1 MAPGF
6 NFVHV
11 WIVGV
16 TAVVSGGGSVHPLES
31 QYDSQVSTV
40 SNTPD
45 TSHTD
50 HVTDFN
56 NKFRFGFIKMKI
68 SAAS

>member
-1 MAPGF
+1 MLP
-6 NFVHV
+6 
-11 WIVGV
+11 
-16 TAVVSGGGSVHPLES
+16 GGGSVHHLES

-56 NKFRFGFIKMKI
+56 NKFRFGLIKRIPLSLLLHK
-68 SAAS
+68 SFFD

>member
-1 MAPGF
+1 M
-6 NFVHV
+6 
-11 WIVGV
+11 GV
-16 TAVVSGGGSVHPLES
+16 TAVLSGGGSVHLES

-56 NKFRFGFIKMKI
+56 NKFRLELIKKDSVLHKSFID
-68 SAAS
+68 

>member
-1 MAPGF
+1 M
-6 NFVHV
+6 
-11 WIVGV
+11 
-16 TAVVSGGGSVHPLES
+16 VSGGGSVHPLES

-56 NKFRFGFIKMKI
+56 NKFRFEFIKMKI
-68 SAAS
+68 TAS

>member
-1 MAPGF
+1 ML
-6 NFVHV
+6 
-11 WIVGV
+11 
-16 TAVVSGGGSVHPLES
+16 SGGSVHLES

-50 HVTDFN
+50 HITDFN
-56 NKFRFGFIKMKI
+56 NKFRFAII
-68 SAAS
+68 NLITLITAV